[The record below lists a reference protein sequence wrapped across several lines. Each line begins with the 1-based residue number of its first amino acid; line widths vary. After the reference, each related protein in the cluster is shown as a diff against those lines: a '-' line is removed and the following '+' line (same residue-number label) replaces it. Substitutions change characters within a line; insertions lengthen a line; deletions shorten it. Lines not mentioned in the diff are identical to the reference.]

1 MFYCQSQG
9 VNMCAKMQLRT
20 SVNEVRKE
28 LGLVSSLE
36 MRRRRKF
43 FLGSRLGRGQ
53 GWEEGH
59 VMVG

>member
-43 FLGSRLGRGQ
+43 F
-53 GWEEGH
+53 
-59 VMVG
+59 